1 MIVVVTGGKG
11 APGATVLGLSIGR
24 ALVRSGRS
32 TLLIDLDPC
41 GGDMG
46 AYLTP
51 DDLDP
56 RRGLLP
62 LLQLERGAVAPE
74 ALARETQT
82 VGPNLWLL
90 LGMMRP
96 AAGLLDGR
104 VDDLLRGGTMLA
116 EAVVVDIGRAVS
128 GSPSMGALKHAD
140 RVLLAARPDLQGAL
154 AAERATSAIGQ
165 AHDATVVATRTRRR
179 RQADVVEL
187 GEALNRPI
195 AFSTPEVTSPVTG
208 LPGGR
213 RFDRAV
219 DRVVA
224 ALGLEPSGARP
235 ATKAI
240 PLQGA
245 EVS

>member
-1 MIVVVTGGKG
+1 VIVVVTGGKG
-11 APGATVLGLSIGR
+11 APGATVLALSIGR
-24 ALVRSGRS
+24 AFARSGRS
-32 TLLIDLDPC
+32 TLLMDIDPC

-46 AYLTP
+46 AYLAP

-74 ALARETQT
+74 VLARETQT

-104 VDDLLRGGTMLA
+104 VDDLLRAGTRLA

-128 GSPSMGALKHAD
+128 GSPSTNALKHAD
-140 RVLLAARPDLQGAL
+140 RTLLAARPDLQGAL
-154 AAERATSAIGQ
+154 AAERAISVMGQ
-165 AHDATVVATRTRRR
+165 GHDFTVVATGARQRRR
-179 RQADVVEL
+179 ADVVEL
-187 GEALNRPI
+187 AEALNREI
-195 AFSTPEVTSPVTG
+195 AFSILDVPSPAAG
-208 LPGGR
+208 LPRGR
-213 RFDRAV
+213 RFDRSI
-219 DRVVA
+219 DRLVGT
-224 ALGLEPSGARP
+224 LRLEEAGARS
-235 ATKAI
+235 AIEVI

-245 EVS
+245 GVS